1 MRAKPDPIALL
12 LVLLILLC
20 SLSAAAQPGPL
31 TGKTVVL
38 DPGHGGN
45 QAGAFHHGV
54 READVNLA
62 IGLAL
67 RANLTAAG
75 ATVVM
80 TRATDDL
87 AASPGISPAAE
98 LQARVDIARIA
109 DADIFVSLHANAHPT
124 KPETA
129 GAITFYAPGRPNDL
143 AATVLEAL
151 VLETGA
157 VNKGVRPANFYVL
170 RNSDIPAVLV
180 EVGFLTNRDE
190 AARLADSAYQREIAA
205 GICKGIMRYF
215 LAR

>member
-1 MRAKPDPIALL
+1 MRVKPGPTAILL
-12 LVLLILLC
+12 FMLILLC
-20 SLSAAAQPGPL
+20 SLPATAQPGPL
-31 TGKTVVL
+31 TGKIVAL
-38 DPGHGGN
+38 DPGHGGD

-62 IGLAL
+62 IGLEL
-67 RANLTAAG
+67 KSRLTAAG

-80 TRATDDL
+80 TRATNEL
-87 AASPGISPAAE
+87 AAPPGVTPAAE
-98 LQARVDIARIA
+98 LQARVDIAKAA

-180 EVGFLTNRDE
+180 EVGFLTNREE
-190 AARLADSAYQREIAA
+190 AARLADSAYQQEIAA

>member
-1 MRAKPDPIALL
+1 MRVKPGPTALL
-12 LVLLILLC
+12 LILLILLC
-20 SLSAAAQPGPL
+20 SLPAAAQPGSL

-62 IGLAL
+62 IGLELKA
-67 RANLTAAG
+67 RLTAAG

-87 AASPGISPAAE
+87 SASPGITPVAE
-98 LQARVDIARIA
+98 LQARVDIARNA
-109 DADIFVSLHANAHPT
+109 AADIFVSLHANAHPT

-170 RNSDIPAVLV
+170 RTSDIPAVLV

-190 AARLADSAYQREIAA
+190 AARLADSVYQQEIAA

>member
-1 MRAKPDPIALL
+1 MRVKTAPIAIALL
-12 LVLLILLC
+12 LLILLF
-20 SLSAAAQPGPL
+20 SLPAAAQPGPL
-31 TGKTVVL
+31 TGKIVVL
-38 DPGHGGN
+38 DPGHGGS
-45 QAGAFHHGV
+45 QDGAFHHGV

-62 IGLAL
+62 IGLEL
-67 RANLTAAG
+67 KDKLTAAG

-87 AASPGISPAAE
+87 AAPPGATPAAE
-98 LQARVDIARIA
+98 LQARVDIAKAA

-180 EVGFLTNRDE
+180 EVGFLTNRVE
-190 AARLADSAYQREIAA
+190 AARLADSSYQQEIAA
-205 GICKGIMRYF
+205 GIFKGIVRYF
-215 LAR
+215 LSR

>member
-1 MRAKPDPIALL
+1 MRLKPGSVAILL
-12 LVLLILLC
+12 LLLILLC
-20 SLSAAAQPGPL
+20 GFPVAAQAGPL
-31 TGKTVVL
+31 TGKIVVL
-38 DPGHGGN
+38 DPGHGGS
-45 QAGAFHHGV
+45 QDGAFHHGV

-67 RANLTAAG
+67 KANLTAAG

-80 TRATDDL
+80 TRATDEL
-87 AASPGISPAAE
+87 AAPPGVTPAAE
-98 LQARVDIARIA
+98 LQARVDIARSA

-190 AARLADSAYQREIAA
+190 AVRLADSAYQQEIAA

-215 LAR
+215 LVR

>member
-1 MRAKPDPIALL
+1 MRVKPGPIAILL
-12 LVLLILLC
+12 LLLIFLC
-20 SLSAAAQPGPL
+20 SLPAAAQPGPL
-31 TGKTVVL
+31 TGKIVVL
-38 DPGHGGN
+38 DPGHGGS

-62 IGLAL
+62 IGLELKARL
-67 RANLTAAG
+67 AAAG

-87 AASPGISPAAE
+87 AAPPGVTPAAE
-98 LQARVDIARIA
+98 LQARVDIAKAA

-129 GAITFYAPGRPNDL
+129 GTITFYAPGRPNDL
-143 AATVLEAL
+143 AAIVLEAL

-180 EVGFLTNRDE
+180 EVGFLTNSAE
-190 AARLADSAYQREIAA
+190 AARLADSAYQQEIAA
-205 GICKGIMRYF
+205 GIFKGIVRFF
-215 LAR
+215 LSR

>member
-1 MRAKPDPIALL
+1 MRVKPGPIAHL

-20 SLSAAAQPGPL
+20 SLPAAAQPGPL

-62 IGLAL
+62 IGLELKA
-67 RANLTAAG
+67 RLTAAG

-87 AASPGISPAAE
+87 AAAPGVAPAAE
-98 LQARVDIARIA
+98 LQARVDIARAA

-143 AATVLEAL
+143 AATVLETL

-190 AARLADSAYQREIAA
+190 AARLADRAYQQEIAA